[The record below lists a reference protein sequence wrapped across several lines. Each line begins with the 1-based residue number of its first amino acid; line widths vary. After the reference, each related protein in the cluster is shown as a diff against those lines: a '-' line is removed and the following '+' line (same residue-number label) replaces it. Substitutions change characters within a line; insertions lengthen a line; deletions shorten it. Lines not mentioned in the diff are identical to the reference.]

1 MLPSP
6 SECIISPSH
15 HTTRGAPMSLRCLW
29 MFSTVRSCSKGV
41 LLQGCA
47 RSVACW
53 QWQNNSWADDT
64 SGSLLLWER
73 KQRSRWAC
81 NPPHGFKTPWQNK
94 SFAATFY
101 KADDPPVQGMTGS
114 WDFKSPATNR
124 YTCVQALLRIVF
136 TIKWERRLT
145 KDKWPQSKNSCLSLK
160 RTQNKAFFL
169 IWPAMLLQ

>member
-81 NPPHGFKTPWQNK
+81 NPPHGFKTPWQNRVLLPRFTRQMILQFRVWLAHGT
-94 SFAATFY
+94 S
-101 KADDPPVQGMTGS
+101 
-114 WDFKSPATNR
+114 R
-124 YTCVQALLRIVF
+124 ALLPTGTLVSRHCSELCSLSNENSGLPRINDLNPRTVVSAWKGHK
-136 TIKWERRLT
+136 IKLF
-145 KDKWPQSKNSCLSLK
+145 S
-160 RTQNKAFFL
+160 
-169 IWPAMLLQ
+169 